1 MRKLRGFTLIEVLVV
16 LLLTSIASAF
26 LFDASS
32 NLAHLI
38 RKIERTTQVGKKE
51 KLATTWVRDLVGA
64 SIAVEPM
71 DKLYAFA
78 GEPGFL
84 RGVSSSSIFEE
95 SGKLAHYSL
104 FLQSRGKNT
113 VLIYQERENSAIE
126 LMERKGEVS
135 FYYENTAGNRYRSWP
150 PRKEFQGSLPRLVV
164 LAGTEGMP
172 LLIKINQRRLPIKDL
187 RDLL

>member
-1 MRKLRGFTLIEVLVV
+1 MRKPHGFTLIEVLVV
-16 LLLTSIASAF
+16 LLLMSIASAF
-26 LFDASS
+26 LLDASS

-38 RKIERTTQVGKKE
+38 KKIERTSQGGKKE
-51 KLATTWVRDLVGA
+51 KLAMNWVRDLVGA
-64 SIAVEPM
+64 SIAVEPT
-71 DKLYAFA
+71 DKPYAFA

-84 RGVSSSSIFEE
+84 RGVSSSPIFEE

-104 FLQSRGKNT
+104 FLRSREENT
-113 VLIYQERENSAIE
+113 VLIYQERENSEIE

-150 PRKEFQGSLPRLVV
+150 PRKEFEGSLPRLVV
-164 LAGTEGMP
+164 LTGTEGMP
-172 LLIKINQRRLPIKDL
+172 LLIKINQRRLPTKDL

>member
-16 LLLTSIASAF
+16 LLLMSIASAF

-38 RKIERTTQVGKKE
+38 RKIEITSQVGKKE

-64 SIAVEPM
+64 SIAVEPT
-71 DKLYAFA
+71 DKPHAFA
-78 GEPGFL
+78 GEPRFL
-84 RGVSSSSIFEE
+84 RGISSRPIFEE

-104 FLQSRGKNT
+104 SLRTREENT
-113 VLIYQERENSAIE
+113 ILIYQERENTAIE

-164 LAGTEGMP
+164 LAGAEGMP
-172 LLIKINQRRLPIKDL
+172 LLIKINQRRLPAKDL
-187 RDLL
+187 RDFL